1 MNKITSVAAN
11 GTAAVALVAGVI
23 SLVATQAAFA
33 SCGHGDG
40 NTCISFKNKAKANA
54 SGFGS
59 LAANVQQNQ
68 INFNTAAP

>member
-1 MNKITSVAAN
+1 MSSEQYAL
-11 GTAAVALVAGVI
+11 LVAGVI
-23 SLVATQAAFA
+23 SLVATPDFA

-59 LAANVQQNQ
+59 FAANVQQNQ
-68 INFNTAAP
+68 INFNTADHNQQKNIL